1 LLERVAAP
9 PKQTWLETLLAQV
22 GELVE
27 MDLECA
33 LGPAQLAPERAEM
46 VEAARHQGR
55 EPASGLVLRL
65 VELHR
70 QIHIA
75 DIERAAGVGA
85 EDPNL
90 AHPRQVGAVT
100 ANDARE
106 QTFDPLRRLRPL
118 HGARLMRRPRR
129 TRSVPLARES
139 FSATIL
145 VPCLTRPPPA
155 TPAIRPSPQGRHQ
168 GLGDARV

>member
-1 LLERVAAP
+1 MPDLAFEHPRLAAVYDAFDAACP
-9 PKQTWLETLLAQV
+9 
-22 GELVE
+22 
-27 MDLECA
+27 
-33 LGPAQLAPERAEM
+33 RREM

-55 EPASGLVLRL
+55 EPDAGLVLRL

-75 DIERAAGVGA
+75 EIERAAGVEA
-85 EDPNL
+85 EDPDL

-100 ANDARE
+100 ANDASE

-139 FSATIL
+139 FPATIL
-145 VPCLTRPPPA
+145 VPVPEPTATCDASDTAIATRA
-155 TPAIRPSPQGRHQ
+155 PSGTR
-168 GLGDARV
+168 